1 MKYRFL
7 SLFLLLGICLSTKAK
22 VVLPELFSDNMVLQ
36 QSTSV
41 KIWGKAKPDA
51 NVSIKCSWNNTP
63 VVARSDK
70 DGHWTAWLK
79 TPTGSYQPQN
89 LIISDGQA
97 LKVNN
102 VLIGEVWMCSGQSNM
117 EITLNGYWNCP
128 IVNANDMIAEAG
140 THKGIRC
147 LTVERNGAIAPQDDC
162 KGTWKESNS
171 KNASGFS
178 ATAYY
183 FALELNKTLNVPVG
197 ILVCSWGGSTVEGWL
212 PESILKGY
220 SDIDLNRIKEPKD
233 EWMKPEIMYNG
244 MLHPITGY
252 TVKGFLWYQGESNV
266 GRHSTYA
273 DRLATMVKLWR
284 QEWGEGNI
292 PFYMVEIAPYQYG
305 EGDRGA
311 YLREAQY
318 KASTIIPNSGIVC
331 TNDLVEPY
339 EQYNIHPKDKEH
351 VGKRLSYLALANT
364 YKQEG
369 IEAYGPS
376 YKSIEIKEDKAILS
390 FNRAQDGFNRFDGM
404 LGFEVAGAD
413 KVFHPA
419 TAKIVNDQQIEVIS
433 PDVSAPVAVRYCF
446 RNFQLGNVKNTR
458 DLPLIPFRTDNW

>member
-1 MKYRFL
+1 M
-7 SLFLLLGICLSTKAK
+7 
-22 VVLPELFSDNMVLQ
+22 
-36 QSTSV
+36 
-41 KIWGKAKPDA
+41 
-51 NVSIKCSWNNTP
+51 
-63 VVARSDK
+63 
-70 DGHWTAWLK
+70 
-79 TPTGSYQPQN
+79 
-89 LIISDGQA
+89 
-97 LKVNN
+97 
-102 VLIGEVWMCSGQSNM
+102 
-117 EITLNGYWNCP
+117 
-128 IVNANDMIAEAG
+128 
-140 THKGIRC
+140 
-147 LTVERNGAIAPQDDC
+147 
-162 KGTWKESNS
+162 
-171 KNASGFS
+171 
-178 ATAYY
+178 
-183 FALELNKTLNVPVG
+183 
-197 ILVCSWGGSTVEGWL
+197 
-212 PESILKGY
+212 
-220 SDIDLNRIKEPKD
+220 
-233 EWMKPEIMYNG
+233 
-244 MLHPITGY
+244 
-252 TVKGFLWYQGESNV
+252 

-351 VGKRLSYLALANT
+351 VGKRLCYLALANT

-376 YKSIEIKEDKAILS
+376 YKSIEIKDDKAILS

-419 TAKIVNDQQIEVIS
+419 TAKIVNNQQIEVIS
-433 PDVSAPVAVRYCF
+433 SDVSAPVAVRYCF